1 MAESAVKSYF
11 PSQVVSDAEK
21 LSYDYGLKVAK
32 AIETEWFYND
42 YNQTRYTTNKNN
54 FHNLRLY
61 ARGEQS
67 IQKYKDE
74 LSINGDLSYLNL
86 DWKPVPI
93 IPKFV
98 DIVVNGIAER
108 TYDINAYSQDAYG
121 VEKRTE
127 YMQSIID
134 DMNTKDMND
143 YVQESFGINL
153 YQNDPNTLPESEEE
167 LALHMQLTYKQ
178 SVELAEEQA
187 LKVLMEGNNYELIKK
202 RFYYDLTVLGIGA
215 VKTDFNTSEGVTI
228 KYVDPADL
236 VYSYTESPY
245 FDDLYYVGEVKKIPV
260 NELAKEFPFLEQED
274 LEDIIKNKNYYQTNY
289 DQGTAQYKEIDNNK
303 VQVLYFN
310 YKTYMNEVYKVK
322 EVGSGAEK
330 AIEKDD
336 SFNPPENKE
345 GSFTRLQ
352 RAIEVLY
359 EGALILGTNKLLKWE
374 LSKNMMRPKSDYTK
388 VKMNYSI
395 VAPRMYKGKIES
407 LVRRITGFADMIQLT
422 HLKLQQVMAR
432 MVPDGVYLDADGL
445 AEVDLGNGTNYNPQ
459 EALNMFF
466 QTGSV
471 IGRSMTSDGDMNPG
485 KVPIQEITS
494 GSGGNK
500 IQALITNYNYY
511 LQMIRDTTGLNEAR
525 DSSTPDKNALVGVQK
540 LAAANSNTATRHIL
554 QSGLFLTAETAEKLS
569 LRISDIIEYSPTRD
583 AFINAIGA
591 HNVATLEEMS
601 SLHLYDFGI
610 FIELSPDEEQRAILE
625 NNIQQALAQQSIDLE
640 DAIDI
645 REIKNLKLANQLLK
659 LRRKKKFE
667 RDQLAQQQNIQA
679 QAQANAQ
686 SQQVAAQAEVQKN
699 QANAQVEAQLEQL
712 KAQFESQKMMQE
724 VEYKKQLMA
733 LEFQFNMQLKG
744 METQGLANREREK
757 EDRKDNRTK
766 IQATQQSEL
775 IEQRKTGKPPKNFE
789 SAGNDILGGKDLGDM
804 SQFAPR

>member
-32 AIETEWFYND
+32 AVETEWFYND